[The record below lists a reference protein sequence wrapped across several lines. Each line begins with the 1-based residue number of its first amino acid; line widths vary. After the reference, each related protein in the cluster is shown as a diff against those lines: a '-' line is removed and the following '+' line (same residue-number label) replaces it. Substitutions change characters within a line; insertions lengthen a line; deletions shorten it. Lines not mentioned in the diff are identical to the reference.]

1 MPFFPRSRRSGRG
14 RRREDDG
21 LHAVVFELESLEFV
35 QAGEDV
41 GLLRVGG
48 RWIAPAS
55 RALGD
60 MILTV
65 RRDTE
70 VLEIAPLPDMNGAA
84 PVASPAGEEWRG
96 AFTMAVEIAEDP
108 RSEFALAAGS
118 DGEGALPR
126 PGEWGQL
133 QEDEEFEEPEP
144 AIDGQ
149 PHPAPSLVTRL
160 GARPGEGAR

>member
-21 LHAVVFELESLEFV
+21 LPAVVFELESLEFV
-35 QAGEDV
+35 QASEDV

-65 RRDTE
+65 HRDTE

-96 AFTMAVEIAEDP
+96 AFTLAGEDAPGP
-108 RSEFALAAGS
+108 RAGV
-118 DGEGALPR
+118 R
-126 PGEWGQL
+126 
-133 QEDEEFEEPEP
+133 
-144 AIDGQ
+144 
-149 PHPAPSLVTRL
+149 R
-160 GARPGEGAR
+160 

>member
-1 MPFFPRSRRSGRG
+1 MPLFPRSRKSGSG

-21 LHAVVFELESLEFV
+21 DYAVVFELDSLDFV
-35 QAGEDV
+35 QASDEL

-60 MILTV
+60 MTLTV

-70 VLEIAPLPDMNGAA
+70 VLELAPLPDMNGAA

-96 AFTMAVEIAEDP
+96 AFTMAVEVAEDP
-108 RSEFALAAGS
+108 RSEFALAAGG
-118 DGEGALPR
+118 DHPERPR
-126 PGEWGQL
+126 ARPL
-133 QEDEEFEEPEP
+133 DEEFLARLERARRASE
-144 AIDGQ
+144 AA
-149 PHPAPSLVTRL
+149 APS
-160 GARPGEGAR
+160 A